1 MPSAKDVLDALKN
14 VNGEVAVAVTIGAQ
28 LIPLGK
34 WVVQEFKLIGA
45 GGITISYP
53 VLVQRDTAELADIK
67 QEMLD
72 ELAAINA
79 ELAKGNQPQLEIP
92 PDVPPAA

>member
-1 MPSAKDVLDALKN
+1 MPSATDVLNTLKN
-14 VNGEVAVAVTIGAQ
+14 VNGEVAVAVAIGSQ
-28 LIPLGK
+28 IIPLGK
-34 WVVQEFKLIGA
+34 WLVQEFKLIGA

-53 VLVQRDTAELADIK
+53 VLVQRDTAELADVK

-79 ELAKGNQPQLEIP
+79 ELAKGNQPQLVIP
-92 PDVPPAA
+92 PDPAA